1 MDNLNDT
8 SYFFLNLLDD
18 YKTLLQEQNS
28 IKNNYISLYSI
39 LFDVEFIKHKKI
51 IKDDNETYV
60 RQFEFQRNLKQAL
73 HFDIPDDE
81 TRFFAL
87 KRLDDFCVF
96 NSGTK
101 IEANYVNVFDKLK
114 KDKRNRNDSSDRE
127 SEDSSNEL
135 SKSSPEKMSSVPN
148 IIQYPIHGSEMD
160 KKMDSYNRE
169 NFNIVINKN
178 KPDVNLTVHK
188 LYLDDNYLTVHLK
201 EENEL
206 LHKYIGYYILNRLDD
221 IYIHLGR
228 GVYKRQFDLNELKSM
243 KVIIPLNENHI
254 LKTIHDCTLF
264 YNDMNKLDREIRD
277 NQNMLLFWSNLD
289 KENITHVEINKIKQE
304 IEKCI
309 KDNILNRKN
318 LKKFKSMV
326 YNEFLQQ
333 PLEENF

>member
-1 MDNLNDT
+1 MDNSNDINY
-8 SYFFLNLLDD
+8 YFFNLLED
-18 YKTLLQEQNS
+18 YKTVLQEQNL
-28 IKNNYISLYSI
+28 IKNNFLSLYTI
-39 LFDVEFIKHKKI
+39 LFDIEFIKHKKV

-60 RQFEFQRNLKQAL
+60 RQYEFQRNLKQAL

-81 TRFFAL
+81 FRFFAV
-87 KRLDDFCVF
+87 KRLDEICTF

-101 IEANYVNVFDKLK
+101 IDANYVNVFDKIFN
-114 KDKRNRNDSSDRE
+114 KRNRNDSSDRE
-127 SEDSSNEL
+127 SDDSSNEL
-135 SKSSPEKMSSVPN
+135 SKSSPERVGLIPHA
-148 IIQYPIHGSEMD
+148 IQYPVHGSETD
-160 KKMDSYNRE
+160 KRMDSYNRE
-169 NFNIVINKN
+169 NFNIIINKN
-178 KPDVNLTVHK
+178 RPDIDLTVHK

-228 GVYKRQFDLNELKSM
+228 GIYKRQFDLNELKSM
-243 KVIIPLNENHI
+243 RIVVPLNENHI

-264 YNDMNKLDREIRD
+264 YNDMNKLNIEIRD
-277 NQNMLLFWSNLD
+277 NNNMLLFWSNID
-289 KENITHVEINKIKQE
+289 KENVTQIEINKIKLE

-309 KDNILNRKN
+309 KDNISNRKN

-333 PLEENF
+333 PLEENL